1 MSVKDVIKKSV
12 LNSDQFNQAISAN
25 TIETIVIDLLVAL
38 LLGFLIYEVYKHFYK
53 GVVYSKNFAITLVG
67 MTVLTAMVTLA
78 ISTNIVISLGMVGAL
93 SIVRY
98 RTAIKEPLDLMYLF
112 WAITSGI
119 TAGAGM
125 YILAAAAFL
134 VMLLVVWAFSSKKSV
149 RDAYILVVHYTG
161 SDTGDR
167 IMRELSKTMKPK
179 VRSKTCRTLRDSGS
193 GASASGTT
201 GTRDSGIAGVSE
213 NGTETVRD
221 SGTENYD
228 RSRSDEDDWKRI
240 NDKPKSDTLTELT
253 IQIASGRD
261 TTFVEHI
268 KTLPGV
274 RDVTLLK
281 YDGEYHG

>member
-25 TIETIVIDLLVAL
+25 TIETILIDLLVAL

-125 YILAAAAFL
+125 YILAGIAFL
-134 VMLLVVWAFSSKKSV
+134 VMLLVVWVFSSRKSV

-167 IMRELSKTMKPK
+167 VMRELPKAMKPK
-179 VRSKTCRTLRDSGS
+179 VRSKTCRSLPRDSRS
-193 GASASGTT
+193 GG
-201 GTRDSGIAGVSE
+201 AGQSV
-213 NGTETVRD
+213 GTEDAGQADGTGSSTRSD
-221 SGTENYD
+221 GTENITHT
-228 RSRSDEDDWKRI
+228 DEDDWNEI
-240 NDKPKSDTLTELT
+240 NVKPDTLTELT
-253 IQIASGRD
+253 IQLTTGRD

-268 KTLPGV
+268 KSLPGV